1 MEENKEN
8 KADGT
13 KLFFWSAVFPHTI
26 PLQDWRLMDWN
37 LWSELPKG
45 ALTHETE
52 GRQAD
57 GH

>member
-8 KADGT
+8 KGDGT
-13 KLFFWSAVFPHTI
+13 KLFFWPAVFPHTI
-26 PLQDWRLMDWN
+26 PLQDWN
-37 LWSELPKG
+37 LWKELLQG

-57 GH
+57 GIH